1 MFGKN
6 SARVLITGRRP
17 EPSASVRT
25 GELPQCTDLVVL
37 GQVVRALKAADDHP
51 FLKRE
56 SVKRGTIPNICDTT
70 IHFIEAKKSYD
81 FFADDGRALTLTDE
95 DLGQT
100 AMSTDSNSVF
110 RSLPEDRPEVEVEDL
125 TGKDLLQLIAPKG
138 SGEPFTERVDG
149 RLDSAFDEEDLK
161 EGAYFILQKRLK
173 APLAGDKDTEGASVA
188 HTLSQSRRQELSV
201 FAGTLGRI
209 EKRAGFRSES
219 LWIAEILPYSAPRP
233 FWRSLLSLPGGLG
246 EHRDLPKKVI
256 LASSQMVEINH
267 FFDQYG
273 VECTRFGEES
283 NQTGIPDDPATTRLP
298 EIYAPSALPLAEN
311 IATAQRA
318 RMLEAIQ
325 EAALGLLLVFKDP
338 GILARRGTLVLE
350 ESTRDG
356 SRAEAAPHL
365 LRRQCF
371 LGLDRLGNSQEQA
384 SGDSPALLVSGVDV
398 KVFRPM
404 NSAQVPPG
412 YYAIDLELALQPNF
426 SLHQTPLVCRFPLV
440 PIDAAL
446 VDMAERI
453 LSSRFAIQG
462 RKAR

>member
-1 MFGKN
+1 M
-6 SARVLITGRRP
+6 
-17 EPSASVRT
+17 
-25 GELPQCTDLVVL
+25 
-37 GQVVRALKAADDHP
+37 KAADDHP

-56 SVKRGTIPNICDTT
+56 SVKRGTIRNICDTT
-70 IHFIEAKKSYD
+70 INFIEAKNSYD

-100 AMSTDSNSVF
+100 AMSTDSNSVS
-110 RSLPEDRPEVEVEDL
+110 RSLPEDRPEVEVGDL

-161 EGAYFILQKRLK
+161 KGAYFVVRKHLK

-188 HTLSQSRRQELSV
+188 HTLSQGRPQELSV

-209 EKRAGFRSES
+209 EKRAGYRSEP

-233 FWRSLLSLPGGLG
+233 FWRSLLTLPRGLG
-246 EHRDLPKKVI
+246 EQRDLPKKVF
-256 LASSQMVEINH
+256 LASSQIVEINH

-273 VECTRFGEES
+273 VECTRFGEEYG
-283 NQTGIPDDPATTRLP
+283 QIGITDDPATTRLP
-298 EIYAPSALPLAEN
+298 EIYAPPALPLEDN
-311 IATAQRA
+311 ISTAQRA
-318 RMLEAIQ
+318 WTLEAIQ

-350 ESTRDG
+350 ELTRDG
-356 SRAEAAPHL
+356 SRGEAVPDL

-371 LGLDRLGNSQEQA
+371 LGLDRIGDSQEKASGNSP
-384 SGDSPALLVSGVDV
+384 DLRVSAVDV

-404 NSAQVPPG
+404 NSAQVPPS
-412 YYAIDLELALQPNF
+412 YYAIDLELTLQPNF
-426 SLHQTPLVCRFPLV
+426 SLHQTPLVCRFPLA
-440 PIDAAL
+440 PIDAGL

-453 LSSRFAIQG
+453 LTSRFEVRG